1 MIDQKWV
8 NFSTFFTALLNLLRL
23 TAGEDWH
30 AMMYDTMNHS
40 PSCVRGQ
47 SCGNSFNFL
56 FFISFIIS
64 IRLIMFN
71 IFVLIVLQQF
81 EENYICSDNPLQ
93 HYNKDISIFKEKWVN
108 NTIKQNGLR
117 LSQADI
123 IRFFLNLPPPL
134 GFGNFFLLIL
144 LIFKIFSLDFFAQ
157 NPHLTKYSKEIK
169 DRILL
174 KLKKNAAI
182 SIMNMDLCSDDKGY
196 LYFNEV
202 LFACMKRAYYE
213 EINENASSIGLAI
226 LRLEEE
232 KNLKKI
238 SKMKQK
244 VLHLII
250 FFSIFF

>member
-81 EENYICSDNPLQ
+81 EENYICSDTPL
-93 HYNKDISIFKEKWVN
+93 
-108 NTIKQNGLR
+108 
-117 LSQADI
+117 
-123 IRFFLNLPPPL
+123 PL

>member
-1 MIDQKWV
+1 MIDEKWV

-30 AMMYDTMNHS
+30 EMMYDTMNHS

-93 HYNKDISIFKEKWVN
+93 HYNKDISTFKEKWVH

-134 GFGNFFLLIL
+134 GFGNF
-144 LIFKIFSLDFFAQ
+144 
-157 NPHLTKYSKEIK
+157 
-169 DRILL
+169 
-174 KLKKNAAI
+174 
-182 SIMNMDLCSDDKGY
+182 
-196 LYFNEV
+196 
-202 LFACMKRAYYE
+202 
-213 EINENASSIGLAI
+213 
-226 LRLEEE
+226 
-232 KNLKKI
+232 
-238 SKMKQK
+238 
-244 VLHLII
+244 
-250 FFSIFF
+250 